1 MDTMGML
8 DEKEAIFVETR
19 KNRISVLNLE
29 THQFS
34 YFSHQFMNE

>member
-8 DEKEAIFVETR
+8 DEREVIFVETR

-29 THQFS
+29 TH
-34 YFSHQFMNE
+34 